1 MRRRFVVAVLC
12 GLALVA
18 ASCKS
23 SDSASEGTEGGT
35 LTFGAALSLTG
46 ELNREGGLTKEGYEY
61 CKQVVNDKGGIEAG
75 GKTYKI
81 DITYQDD
88 KSEPDVAAQLVDKF
102 NDDGIK
108 FVLGP
113 YGSSSTEAAA
123 AVTERNQQLLVSSA
137 GADDAIYSQGYQ
149 YIFGVLSPASEYLAT
164 IVKGVADLAKPT
176 PKTVAVLSADDGF
189 SKTAAKG
196 GAAEAEK
203 QGMEVV
209 GIEYFPE
216 GATDVS
222 SSLTKIKPDDPD
234 LILGSVHLEEGVA
247 IIKQSA
253 ELGISPS
260 GGFGETVAPPTP
272 DFAETLGKNADY
284 TLGSSQWTVE
294 TEGEDEFFGTAE
306 DYATG
311 FETAIGHEPEYHNA
325 EATAACLA
333 MVLAI
338 EKAGSTDPTEVRD
351 AMAEL
356 DTSSFFGPIR
366 FDEEGKNVYKPMLV
380 IQIQKG
386 KVVTVWPQ
394 SEGTKPLQ
402 WPAPSFE
409 QR

>member
-1 MRRRFVVAVLC
+1 MSRRPIIAVLC

-18 ASCKS
+18 IACKGS
-23 SDSASEGTEGGT
+23 GSASEGTEGGT

-46 ELNREGGLTKEGYEY
+46 SLNREGVLTKEGYQY
-61 CKQVVNDKGGIEAG
+61 CKQVINQKGGVKAG

-108 FVLGP
+108 FILGP

-137 GADDAIYSQGYQ
+137 GADDAIFSKGYQ

-164 IVKGVADLAKPT
+164 IVKAVADMAEPKPQ
-176 PKTVAVLSADDGF
+176 TVAVLSADDGF

-196 GAAEAEK
+196 GAAEAEN

-222 SSLTKIKPDDPD
+222 SSLTKIKPSDPD

-253 ELGISPS
+253 ELGVNPG

-294 TEGEDEFFGTAE
+294 AEGEDRFFGTAE
-306 DYATG
+306 DYSAG
-311 FETAIGHEPEYHNA
+311 FEESIGHEPEYHNA

-338 EKAGSTDPTEVRD
+338 EDAGSTDPTEVRD
-351 AMAEL
+351 AMADL
-356 DTSSFFGPIR
+356 DTSSFFGTIR
-366 FDEEGKNVYKPMLV
+366 FDDEGKNVYKPMQV
-380 IQIQKG
+380 IQIQNG
-386 KVVTVWPQ
+386 KVVTVWPKT
-394 SEGTKPLQ
+394 EGTKPLQ

-409 QR
+409 ER

>member
-1 MRRRFVVAVLC
+1 MSRRWVIAVLC
-12 GLALVA
+12 GLALVV
-18 ASCKS
+18 ASCKGS
-23 SDSASEGTEGGT
+23 GSASGGTEGGT

-46 ELNREGGLTKEGYEY
+46 ELNREGVLTKEGYEY
-61 CKQVVNDKGGIEAG
+61 CKQVINEKGGVKAG
-75 GKTYKI
+75 DKTYKI

-88 KSEPDVAAQLVDKF
+88 QSEPDVAAQLVDKF

-108 FVLGP
+108 FILGP

-123 AVTERNQQLLVSSA
+123 AVTERNQQLMVSSA
-137 GADDAIYSQGYQ
+137 GADDAIYSKGYR

-164 IVKGVADLAKPT
+164 IVKAVADIAQPKPQ
-176 PKTVAVLSADDGF
+176 TVAVLSADDGF

-196 GAAEAEK
+196 GAAEAER
-203 QGMEVV
+203 QGMSVV
-209 GIEYFPE
+209 GLEYFPE

-253 ELGISPS
+253 ELGIAPS

-294 TEGEDEFFGTAE
+294 TQGDDKFFGTAQ

-311 FETAIGHEPEYHNA
+311 FQKALGHEPEYHNA

-338 EKAGSTDPTEVRD
+338 EKAGSTDPTKVRD
-351 AMAEL
+351 AMAQL
-356 DTSSFFGPIR
+356 DTPSFFGPIR
-366 FDEEGKNVYKPMLV
+366 FDQEGKNVYKTMQV
-380 IQIQKG
+380 IQIQNG
-386 KVVTVWPQ
+386 RVVTVWPQ
-394 SEGTKPLQ
+394 SDGTKPLQ

>member
-1 MRRRFVVAVLC
+1 MSRRWVIAVLC
-12 GLALVA
+12 GLALVG
-18 ASCKS
+18 ASCKGS
-23 SDSASEGTEGGT
+23 GSASGGTEGGT

-46 ELNREGGLTKEGYEY
+46 ELNREGILTKEGYEY
-61 CKQVVNDKGGIEAG
+61 CKQVINEKGGVKAG
-75 GKTYKI
+75 DKTYKI

-88 KSEPDVAAQLVDKF
+88 QSEPDVAAQLVDKF
-102 NDDGIK
+102 NDDGIS
-108 FVLGP
+108 FILGP

-123 AVTERNQQLLVSSA
+123 AVTERNQQLMVSSA
-137 GADDAIYSQGYQ
+137 GADDAIYAKGYQ

-164 IVKGVADLAKPT
+164 IVKAVADIAEPKPQ
-176 PKTVAVLSADDGF
+176 TVAVLSADDGF

-203 QGMEVV
+203 QGMTVV
-209 GIEYFPE
+209 GTEYFPE

-222 SSLTKIKPDDPD
+222 SSLTKINPEDPD

-253 ELGISPS
+253 ELGIEPS

-294 TEGEDEFFGTAE
+294 TEGEDKFFGTAE

-311 FETAIGHEPEYHNA
+311 FQQAVGHEPEYHNA

-338 EKAGSTDPTEVRD
+338 EDAGSTNPTEVRD
-351 AMAEL
+351 AMAGL
-356 DTSSFFGPIR
+356 DTQSFFGPIR
-366 FDEEGKNVYKPMLV
+366 FDEEGKNVYKPMQV